1 MWTSDCKARG
11 LSSNRKGYFEDRLEA
26 KMSMQNHNTSPEIAV
41 KRIYE
46 PQEEADGFRV
56 LVDRLWPRGLKKSEA
71 QVDLWLKQ
79 TGPSTDLR
87 KWFDHDPDK
96 WEEFLSDYTF
106 ELRKNKALPEL
117 IEQVKSHKKVT
128 LLYAARNQEYNNGVA
143 LKQFLIRYFTKN

>member
-1 MWTSDCKARG
+1 M
-11 LSSNRKGYFEDRLEA
+11 SNQD
-26 KMSMQNHNTSPEIAV
+26 TSPEIAV

-71 QVDLWLKQ
+71 QVDLWFKQ
-79 TGPSTDLR
+79 IGPSTDLR

-117 IEQVKSHKKVT
+117 IEQVKNHQRVT
-128 LLYAARNQEYNNGVA
+128 LLYAAQNQEYNNGVA
-143 LKQFLIRYFTKN
+143 LRQFLTRYFPKN

>member
-1 MWTSDCKARG
+1 
-11 LSSNRKGYFEDRLEA
+11 
-26 KMSMQNHNTSPEIAV
+26 MQNQDTSPEIAV

-56 LVDRLWPRGLKKSEA
+56 LVDRLWPRGLKKNEA
-71 QVDLWLKQ
+71 QVDLWFKQ
-79 TGPSTDLR
+79 IGPSTDLR
-87 KWFDHDPDK
+87 KWFDHDLDK

-143 LKQFLIRYFTKN
+143 LRQFLIRYFTKN

>member
-1 MWTSDCKARG
+1 
-11 LSSNRKGYFEDRLEA
+11 
-26 KMSMQNHNTSPEIAV
+26 MQNQDTTPEIAV

-71 QVDLWLKQ
+71 QVDLWLRE

-87 KWFDHDPDK
+87 KWFDHDPAK

-128 LLYAARNQEYNNGVA
+128 LLYAARDQEYNNGVA
-143 LKQFLIRYFTKN
+143 LRQFLLRYFTKN